1 MSFTSAENQI
11 KNGHPPG
18 WVGTFRFSM
27 KYNGKNRKASGS
39 MNGAQGDLK
48 GSRENDTSFFNEKNI
63 QTQKTYC
70 SSFLVGSEILQ

>member
-1 MSFTSAENQI
+1 MSFTSAENRA

-39 MNGAQGDLK
+39 MNGAQDDLK
-48 GSRENDTSFFNEKNI
+48 RSRENDTSFQSEKTN
-63 QTQKTYC
+63 KC
-70 SSFLVGSEILQ
+70 SGGLENSKMSKNGLCQ